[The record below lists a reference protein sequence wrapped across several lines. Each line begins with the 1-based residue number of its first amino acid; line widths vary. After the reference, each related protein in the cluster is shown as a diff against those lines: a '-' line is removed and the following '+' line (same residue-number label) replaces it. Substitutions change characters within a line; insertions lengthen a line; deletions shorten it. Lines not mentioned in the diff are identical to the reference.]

1 MGEPATIR
9 DAVLH
14 LLNDQPLLVDLIEEP
29 KASDQGLLCTNVRT
43 TGGLRPSFIDRSDST
58 FFFPYG
64 QIRFL
69 EIHPTADAIAASG
82 AAAAADADAAAAED
96 VGELDL
102 DEDLLRRVREA

>member
-1 MGEPATIR
+1 MADRAVIR

-29 KASDQGLLCTNVRT
+29 KPTDRGLLCTNVRT
-43 TGGLRPSFIDRSDST
+43 TGGLRPAYIDHSDST
-58 FFFPYG
+58 FYFPYA

-69 EIHPTADAIAASG
+69 EIHPEG
-82 AAAAADADAAAAED
+82 DAAAPASMPVAEPIEAD
-96 VGELDL
+96 ELDL